1 MSSAKHARLFTFKNT
16 VGGVTA
22 DVFTALTSQP
32 KPRRSVPE
40 PRLAFLLSRFWA
52 HHHKAFCLPESH
64 DSVSATHAGGK
75 MVAVSRLNAGQ
86 VISTYSQGAQ
96 SNSAD
101 TRIASRYYM
110 QPSSF

>member
-40 PRLAFLLSRFWA
+40 PRLAFYSLGFGLITIRPSAFQ
-52 HHHKAFCLPESH
+52 KAMIQCLPPMQE
-64 DSVSATHAGGK
+64 GK
-75 MVAVSRLNAGQ
+75 WL
-86 VISTYSQGAQ
+86 Q
-96 SNSAD
+96 SLG
-101 TRIASRYYM
+101 
-110 QPSSF
+110 